1 MKKILLLS
9 AIITI
14 SLQLSANAFDFSRLN
29 IFSNT
34 RPAATQ
40 TQTTAEVLNTIAQL
54 NNQMANT
61 DKDVQDS
68 FLNLVSLLSTQQESA
83 TFQDRL
89 EDIVDNNKLTDTEK
103 GLAIAQMMTDY
114 STELKKNK
122 ADAVATVEEL
132 TEAQRQELINNVIV
146 MVENSYE
153 YADLAGKYTKAA
165 STLAKTTS
173 NIEELASNVVTLKQT
188 ATTLVNN
195 AKAVKSVVSQISS
208 IAKASGLTL
217 Y

>member
-29 IFSNT
+29 IFS

-40 TQTTAEVLNTIAQL
+40 TQTTADVLNTIAQL

-68 FLNLVSLLSTQQESA
+68 FLNLVSLLSSEQESV

-103 GLAIAQMMTDY
+103 GIAIAQMMTDY

-122 ADAVATVEEL
+122 ADAIATVEEL

-146 MVENSYE
+146 MVENGYE

-173 NIEELASNVVTLKQT
+173 NIEELANNVVTLKQT